1 MVKGRGKKD
10 CRVCPAIKKW
20 MEKHGHDCENYEKG
34 NATEE
39 ATGEDGSN
47 EQFHDGIF
55 QVGSDATTDMTLYMT
70 ADIRKSIKAVS
81 SPKQSAAQGKTKE
94 VNSSKKKSGGT
105 SRKSEN
111 KSPEKANEILE
122 KPSAKI
128 RTDSTGDNGIL
139 KDSKQSAANSKTKEV
154 NGSKKKGTSRKSE
167 NKSPEKANEI
177 LEKPSAKIK
186 TDSSDNGI
194 RKDSNFVMDAISK
207 VNIEQRAKEII
218 KEVRNKEGWD
228 DSEYPKL
235 SPIENNGDK
244 DDGSY
249 IQGLADARAEEI
261 IKRARAFFHK
271 EKEEASEVAP
281 SRKDDEAPQVSLEI
295 AYSDVLT
302 PGSIVKTVKES
313 FKNEI
318 KDSMQLSM
326 SCNSSSRLV
335 KKQGNWVKVDDGT
348 TTASSFET
356 TRCQDAAARSL
367 QSFARMV
374 LSRKIFLDYLGD
386 KRTKMYRKM
395 LAGKGHQSTKS
406 DASRELKVKPDA
418 ACDMMSSNNKCDTI
432 LESRSQDLGK
442 VQRNRDPEGRVQYS
456 GSTAR
461 DPEGDV
467 SLQQTESSH
476 VDNRVEARK
485 SVDGTRL
492 NPNPAQK
499 ILDLTQLQVDHQ
511 EIDDSSKLQLP
522 EAEPVYDADVEVVN
536 AADMVHCSTPM
547 TYAREGNSLIGFKT
561 CINDRPNF
569 DTEEDNIADLALSA
583 RENAMFRE
591 RAIMQN
597 NAPDAGAGEYRYA
610 DCQTPKQRNTFER
623 VACSFD
629 DTVSKVVKR
638 IVGCS
643 NGGEVFM
650 SQYKSASTSAS
661 SFDGSFNDAKR
672 RAASYNIMYRTSLGW
687 TIADRSCCECQMP
700 MMKRP
705 GDNRF
710 ICVVCDEV
718 DDTDN
723 VTLGSFGTKLRS
735 ETRAS
740 GEMRRAD
747 PVSASCDKNDNT
759 DNVMLGTPETQL
771 RSEALAPAS
780 VRETRRNDPM
790 PVSPSNMT
798 RVHEPRQIYKPDPEP
813 NHAEPPSNYDY
824 QTVHRSSNMPL
835 RNWMPVESQFLSP
848 IQHRRTSAKSTYS
861 LPYMEANPNHRRKT
875 STTSAYSRSRMMSS
889 ENFLAP
895 QQLLSDQ
902 ICPHCNM
909 GMARN
914 AYNGNHQCHS
924 CGMIILYQGGAFPEY
939 ESDVSL
945 IDDDNTA
952 DNSELRNP
960 FSFAHQQMIANQQN
974 TNGIRAMQKQQH
986 VFGGHPTFSPPI
998 YVLPKYEDNSSCSNS
1013 QQRNLDYHRKHDQ
1026 NLDTL
1031 SFQPPKSNI
1040 DQIKRKYIN
1049 QQQIYSNVSVKEN
1062 SYGDANMNPKQL
1074 SLSSIE
1080 EAELRI
1086 VKAQNA
1092 SRQKVPYYYVK

>member
-1 MVKGRGKKD
+1 MVKGRGKID

-34 NATEE
+34 NVTEE

-81 SPKQSAAQGKTKE
+81 SPKQSAANSKTKE
-94 VNSSKKKSGGT
+94 VNGSKKKSKGT

-128 RTDSTGDNGIL
+128 RTDSTGDNGI
-139 KDSKQSAANSKTKEV
+139 
-154 NGSKKKGTSRKSE
+154 
-167 NKSPEKANEI
+167 
-177 LEKPSAKIK
+177 
-186 TDSSDNGI
+186 
-194 RKDSNFVMDAISK
+194 RKDSNLVMDAISK

-218 KEVRNKEGWD
+218 KEVRNNEGWD
-228 DSEYPKL
+228 DSEYLKL

-271 EKEEASEVAP
+271 EKEEASVVAVVAP
-281 SRKDDEAPQVSLEI
+281 SRKDGEAPQVSLEI
-295 AYSDVLT
+295 ANSDVLT
-302 PGSIVKTVKES
+302 PRSIVKTVKES

-348 TTASSFET
+348 ATATSFET
-356 TRCQDAAARSL
+356 TLCQDAAARSL

-374 LSRKIFLDYLGD
+374 LSRKIFLDYLDD

-395 LAGKGHQSTKS
+395 LAGKGNQSTKS
-406 DASRELKVKPDA
+406 EVKPDA
-418 ACDMMSSNNKCDTI
+418 AGEMMSSNNKCDTI
-432 LESRSQDLGK
+432 FESRSQDLGN
-442 VQRNRDPEGRVQYS
+442 VQRNRDPEGRVQHS
-456 GSTAR
+456 GSTVR

-467 SLQQTESSH
+467 QLQQTESSH

-492 NPNPAQK
+492 NPNPAPK
-499 ILDLTQLQVDHQ
+499 ILDLTQLHVDHQ
-511 EIDDSSKLQLP
+511 EMDDSAKLP
-522 EAEPVYDADVEVVN
+522 EAEPVYDADVEVVD

-569 DTEEDNIADLALSA
+569 DTEEDNTADLALSA
-583 RENAMFRE
+583 RENAMFST
-591 RAIMQN
+591 
-597 NAPDAGAGEYRYA
+597 PDAGAGEYRYA
-610 DCQTPKQRNTFER
+610 DCRTPKQRNTFER

-747 PVSASCDKNDNT
+747 PMSAPCDKKDNT
-759 DNVMLGTPETQL
+759 DNVMLGTPETKL
-771 RSEALAPAS
+771 RSEALASAS
-780 VRETRRNDPM
+780 VRETSRTDPM

-798 RVHEPRQIYKPDPEP
+798 CVHEPRQIYKPDPEP
-813 NHAEPPSNYDY
+813 NHAEPPSNYNY
-824 QTVHRSSNMPL
+824 QMVHRSSNVPS

-889 ENFLAP
+889 QNFLVP
-895 QQLLSDQ
+895 QQLLSNQ

-909 GMARN
+909 GMTRN

-924 CGMIILYQGGAFPEY
+924 CGMIILYQGGAFTEC

-986 VFGGHPTFSPPI
+986 VFGGHPTFSPPM

-1013 QQRNLDYHRKHDQ
+1013 QRRNLDYHRRHDQ
-1026 NLDTL
+1026 NLDTQ

-1049 QQQIYSNVSVKEN
+1049 QQQIYSDVSVKEN

-1092 SRQKVPYYYVK
+1092 SRQKVPYYYVE